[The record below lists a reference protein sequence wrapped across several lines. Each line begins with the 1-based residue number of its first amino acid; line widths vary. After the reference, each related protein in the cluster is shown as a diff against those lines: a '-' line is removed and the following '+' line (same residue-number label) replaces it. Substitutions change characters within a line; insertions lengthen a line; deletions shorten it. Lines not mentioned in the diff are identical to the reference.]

1 MNRRDDLRALGVLF
15 GELRGSHWLAFIVL
29 AVVSTLGALT
39 MAAQPLMLAP
49 ALDATLSPAPPAVDS
64 LREVTLNN
72 LGPTLMSRLGLSA
85 GERRLTIVLAA
96 SGLYLLAVILTSI
109 LTFSSLQLMRWI
121 RTGIANDLQSRV
133 YHHMLGL
140 SMPFFVSNR
149 AGDLTNRFVYDI
161 VQTAGGFDPVMKTV
175 FEAIPQILFY
185 SVMLLRTDPWLAQAV
200 AAVALLHLLITRL
213 LKEQIRRRTADSFDA
228 YGQVGSL
235 VQEAVVGIRIVKSF
249 SAERFEHARLE
260 NVLTRLQSIV
270 LKFGLYANSEQ
281 PLRDIANAV
290 AVVTALLVAFSALAQ
305 GRLTTTGLVLFVVVT
320 RQAIAPLAQLGT
332 GFVQFQSMLGASQR
346 VREILAAKPT
356 VEDGAGDA
364 PRLQGAIE
372 IRNVSF
378 AYEPGKPVLRN
389 INLVIPRG
397 SVVAIVGASGSGKST
412 LTDLVLRLADPTSG
426 VIAWD
431 GVDIRGFKQADYR
444 KHFGVV
450 SQEPLLF
457 NASIEENI
465 AYGRPIDPEAVRR
478 AARLA
483 NAEDFILAFS
493 EGFQTRVGDRG
504 TRLSG
509 GQRQRVAIARAVYAN
524 PDVLILDE
532 ATSALDSEAERQVQA
547 AIDRS
552 VAGATALVVAH
563 RLSTIRR
570 ADRIVVLED
579 GAVESSG
586 THTEL
591 MEKSPLYRRL
601 NELQFQGDL

>member
-15 GELRGSHWLAFIVL
+15 GELRGSHWLAFVLL
-29 AVVSTLGALT
+29 AVVSTLGALAI
-39 MAAQPLMLAP
+39 AAQPLMLAP
-49 ALDATLSPAPPAVDS
+49 ALDATLVSGPPAVGS
-64 LREVTLNN
+64 LRDVTLNN
-72 LGPTLMSRLGLSA
+72 LGATLMFRLGLPA
-85 GERRLTIVLAA
+85 DERRFTIVLAA
-96 SGLYLLAVILTSI
+96 SGLYLLAVVLASI
-109 LTFSSLQLMRWI
+109 LTFTSLQLMRWI

-133 YHHMLGL
+133 YRHMLGL

-161 VQTAGGFDPVMKTV
+161 VQTAGGFDPVMKAV
-175 FEAIPQILFY
+175 FEALPQIVFY

-213 LKEQIRRRTADSFDA
+213 LKEQIRKRTADSFDA

-260 NVLTRLQSIV
+260 SVLARLQKIV
-270 LKFGLYANSEQ
+270 LKFGFYANSEQ
-281 PLRDIANAV
+281 PLRDVANAV

-346 VREILAAKPT
+346 VREILAARPT
-356 VEDGAGDA
+356 VEDGAKDA
-364 PRLQGAIE
+364 PRLQDAIE

-378 AYEPGKPVLRN
+378 SYEPGKPVLRN

-431 GVDIRGFKQADYR
+431 GMDIRDFKQADYR

-483 NAEDFILAFS
+483 NAEEFVLAFS
-493 EGFQTRVGDRG
+493 EGFQTQVGDRG
-504 TRLSG
+504 IRLSG

-524 PDVLILDE
+524 PDVLVLDE

-586 THTEL
+586 THAEL
-591 MEKSPLYRRL
+591 MEKSALYRRL

>member
-1 MNRRDDLRALGVLF
+1 M
-15 GELRGSHWLAFIVL
+15 
-29 AVVSTLGALT
+29 VSTLGALAI
-39 MAAQPLMLAP
+39 AAQPLMLAP
-49 ALDATLSPAPPAVDS
+49 ALDATLVAGPPAVDS
-64 LREVTLNN
+64 LRDLTLNN
-72 LGPTLMSRLGLSA
+72 LGSTLMFRLGLPPD
-85 GERRLTIVLAA
+85 ERRFTIVLAA
-96 SGLYLLAVILTSI
+96 SGLYLLAVVLASI
-109 LTFSSLQLMRWI
+109 LTFTSLQLMRWI

-133 YHHMLGL
+133 YRHMLGL

-161 VQTAGGFDPVMKTV
+161 VQTAGGFDPVMKAV
-175 FEAIPQILFY
+175 FEALPQIVFY

-213 LKEQIRRRTADSFDA
+213 LKEQIRKRTADSFDA

-260 NVLTRLQSIV
+260 SVLARLQKIV
-270 LKFGLYANSEQ
+270 IKFGFYANSEQ
-281 PLRDIANAV
+281 PLRDVANAV

-346 VREILAAKPT
+346 VREILAAQPT
-356 VEDGAGDA
+356 VEDGAKDA

-378 AYEPGKPVLRN
+378 SDEPGKPVLRN

-397 SVVAIVGASGSGKST
+397 SVVALVGASGSGKST

-431 GVDIRGFKQADYR
+431 GVDIRDFKQADYR

-483 NAEDFILAFS
+483 NAEEFIRAFS
-493 EGFQTRVGDRG
+493 EGFQTQVGDRG
-504 TRLSG
+504 IRLSG

-524 PDVLILDE
+524 PDVLVLDE

-586 THTEL
+586 THAEL